1 MQVDHG
7 RRRGCVTSFGLVDLC
22 RVGATVDLHR
32 SAVVRPGV
40 GAISQ
45 TSRPTCV
52 VLVAAACVEL
62 VAAAAAPGPLVC
74 SLAQPTKHAGSDD
87 PFALVIGSF
96 ATDVVALIAAYG
108 ALRRQ
113 RWGVI
118 ALIVVQSFWA
128 LQAGVALVD
137 GDAVLGATML
147 CVTLFCI
154 WCCLDRE
161 DLPASSRAAHD
172 AGIEW
177 TQRVR

>member
-1 MQVDHG
+1 MRILSTRAG
-7 RRRGCVTSFGLVDLC
+7 RLR
-22 RVGATVDLHR
+22 
-32 SAVVRPGV
+32 
-40 GAISQ
+40 
-45 TSRPTCV
+45 
-52 VLVAAACVEL
+52 VAAIISIV
-62 VAAAAAPGPLVC
+62 VATISIVLYDLPT
-74 SLAQPTKHAGSDD
+74 LAKGASGTDD
-87 PFALVIGSF
+87 PFGLVIGSF

-137 GDAVLGATML
+137 GEAVLGATML

-154 WCCLDRE
+154 WCCLARE
-161 DLPASSRAAHD
+161 DLPASSGNTLD
-172 AGIEW
+172 ADPER